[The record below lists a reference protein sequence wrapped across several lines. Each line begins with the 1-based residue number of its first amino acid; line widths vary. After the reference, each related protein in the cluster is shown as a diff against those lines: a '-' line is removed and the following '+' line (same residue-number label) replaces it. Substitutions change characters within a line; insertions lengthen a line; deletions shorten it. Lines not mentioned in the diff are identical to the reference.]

1 MIVRGKI
8 EPRKIERDKIERG
21 KYIGERVNEPTEDNA
36 GDFERCPGCGR
47 WIDCRDLADVFDHA
61 GPLPPH
67 RAASRTAGPILLD
80 RRTRH

>member
-1 MIVRGKI
+1 MRRNKA
-8 EPRKIERDKIERG
+8 KIERPKIERG
-21 KYIGERVNEPTEDNA
+21 EHIGKPVDQPPKGETDH
-36 GDFERCPGCGR
+36 FEFCPGCGR
-47 WIDCRDLADVFDHA
+47 WIDCRDWADVFDHA